1 MDLSVLNKEMFELQN
16 DFQDHQYKPE
26 IQKKHTNTNNTHQFS
41 NTQEVNFQP
50 VKDIMDTTQI
60 KRPTKSGDHRND
72 INEKMNILNSTY
84 FEPETYNS
92 QPNHMLN
99 KQSQSYQTTRNN
111 SNYINNINNLQS
123 SQSRNPQ
130 KEPTNQTNN
139 FANYYNHNFDT
150 LQIKKNTHMRYSNL
164 DDTTDDTID
173 NTLDITSPEESY
185 ELHYNKM
192 NQKNHINQ
200 QNTQNTQTHNNGIG
214 MLNVRNMYSL
224 NDFSQESTLNNR
236 INDTGY
242 HRIDEKKTDYRQN
255 INNKLDN
262 MIFDNPS
269 AQSSLNPILQNSSGN
284 TRHLQKDTRMVIQDS
299 NKDYYRQSSNER
311 MSQYSPLSRSS
322 NIPIHMAN
330 MSVNDFYGNSNMG
343 VSEMNKKIIAE
354 EHNKLNS
361 KEMLNNRLN
370 NYTPLA
376 KTVQYDT
383 NQSQQNN
390 IQQQQRQQAQKQAQ
404 QQAQKQAQQQA
415 QKQAQQQS
423 QQQSQQQ
430 RHQDQKQTHQQPSQ
444 QKQHQFPQHWNP
456 LDVNSKLQNVVYNQ
470 LPIISNSERI

>member
-1 MDLSVLNKEMFELQN
+1 MDLSELNKEMFALQN
-16 DFQDHQYKPE
+16 DFQHNQYNPV
-26 IQKKHTNTNNTHQFS
+26 IQQKNTNTNTNNTHQFS

-72 INEKMNILNSTY
+72 INEKMNMLNSTY

-92 QPNHMLN
+92 QPHHMLN
-99 KQSQSYQTTRNN
+99 KQSQSYQSTRNN
-111 SNYINNINNLQS
+111 SNYINNINNLQT

-130 KEPTNQTNN
+130 KEPTNQNNN

-150 LQIKKNTHMRYSNL
+150 LQIKKNTQMRYSSL
-164 DDTTDDTID
+164 DDA
-173 NTLDITSPEESY
+173 LDITSPEESY

-192 NQKNHINQ
+192 N

-224 NDFSQESTLNNR
+224 NDFSQESTPNNR
-236 INDTGY
+236 IHDTGY

-269 AQSSLNPILQNSSGN
+269 AQSSLNPILLQNSNSNGN
-284 TRHLQKDTRMVIQDS
+284 NNINHNHLQKDTRMVIQDS

-330 MSVNDFYGNSNMG
+330 MSVNDFYSNSNSNSNMG
-343 VSEMNKKIIAE
+343 VSEIDKKIIAE

-361 KEMLNNRLN
+361 KDMLNNRLN

-376 KTVQYDT
+376 KTVQYER
-383 NQSQQNN
+383 NQSQQTNM
-390 IQQQQRQQAQKQAQ
+390 QPPQRQQAQQPPQSQ
-404 QQAQKQAQQQA
+404 QPPQR
-415 QKQAQQQS
+415 QQS
-423 QQQSQQQ
+423 QQPPQRQQAQ
-430 RHQDQKQTHQQPSQ
+430 QQPSQ
-444 QKQHQFPQHWNP
+444 QKQHHYPQHWNP